1 MSRSSTRAAIQVSP
15 PPPELERIPLV
26 ENQRG
31 PGWITDK
38 VAGIVEGK
46 TPAWWWWAFIPSVV
60 LMSLLLMRGTT
71 ESAWFNAVMV
81 AVKLTIVL
89 LVVGLSSY
97 IEAEGNDRANVTLP
111 QPQQDLVDAIT
122 AAVPASKLV
131 LVVVAAGGVDT
142 SYSAAGAAI
151 HYNYPGEEASN
162 EFPLTRLRPAREPLT

>member
-60 LMSLLLMRGTT
+60 LMSLLLAMGPGWNAADPLFAIGIGGWLLVNAWQIMRG
-71 ESAWFNAVMV
+71 S
-81 AVKLTIVL
+81 L
-89 LVVGLSSY
+89 G
-97 IEAEGNDRANVTLP
+97 G
-111 QPQQDLVDAIT
+111 
-122 AAVPASKLV
+122 PAGT
-131 LVVVAAGGVDT
+131 GGRRR
-142 SYSAAGAAI
+142 G
-151 HYNYPGEEASN
+151 
-162 EFPLTRLRPAREPLT
+162 